1 MTHLDE
7 AGRDLLFRKA
17 RTQNGWQAKP
27 VSTAQ
32 LRELYELMKM
42 GPTSANCSPLRIVFV
57 TTPAGKQRLAPS
69 LSAGNHDKVMVAPVT
84 AILAYSL
91 TFYEDLPRLFPHNQ
105 TARSWFEGK
114 PAHIETTAFRNSA
127 LQGAYFILA
136 ARAIGLDCGPMS
148 GYDNAK
154 LDAEFFPDGK
164 TKSNFIC
171 SLGYGDPT
179 KIFDRSPRLSFDE
192 ACKII

>member
-27 VSTAQ
+27 VSGAQ
-32 LRELYELMKM
+32 LRELYDLMKM

-57 TTPAGKQRLAPS
+57 TTPAAKQRIAPA
-69 LSAGNHDKVMVAPVT
+69 LSAGNLDKVMAAPAT
-84 AILAYSL
+84 AILGYSL
-91 TFYEDLPRLFPHNQ
+91 TFYEELPRLFPHNL
-105 TARSWFEGK
+105 TARGWFVGK

-127 LQGAYFILA
+127 LQGAYFMLA

-164 TKSNFIC
+164 TKSNFLC
-171 SLGYGDPT
+171 SLGYGDPA
-179 KIFDRSPRLSFDE
+179 KIFARSPRLSFDE
-192 ACKII
+192 ACTVI